1 MNRSLHIF
9 LHNYK
14 KLLLLTCIICMGW
27 FVYGAGSTYV
37 PQTKMQV
44 VKCYPNPATSI
55 INFDFAKNIDK
66 TYTLQVY
73 SFLGKVMSETPVSSS
88 KVSITLNDFYRG
100 IYVYQLKDKAGRI
113 IESGKFQVIK

>member
-1 MNRSLHIF
+1 
-9 LHNYK
+9 
-14 KLLLLTCIICMGW
+14 MGW

>member
-1 MNRSLHIF
+1 MDRSLHIF

-27 FVYGAGSTYV
+27 FVYAADYTYV

-66 TYTLQVY
+66 TYTLQIY
-73 SFLGKVMSETPVSSS
+73 SFLGKVMSETPVSAN
-88 KVSITLNDFYRG
+88 KVTVTLNDFYRG

-113 IESGKFQVIK
+113 IESGKFQVIR